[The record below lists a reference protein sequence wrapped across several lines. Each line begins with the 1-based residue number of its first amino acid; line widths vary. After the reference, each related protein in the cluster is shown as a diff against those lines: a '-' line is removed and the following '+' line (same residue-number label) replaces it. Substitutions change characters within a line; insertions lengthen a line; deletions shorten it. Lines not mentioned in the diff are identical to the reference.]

1 MAVIL
6 QRFTNMPINL
16 VYQMTRVSNTQ
27 HLIYQIVNALTLIYA
42 EIAYRQLQLPVKMA
56 LKIVRLLLTKSTM
69 YLSTT
74 IYLALTR

>member
-16 VYQMTRVSNTQ
+16 VYQIARVSNTQ
-27 HLIYQIVNALTLIYA
+27 HLIYQIVNAPTLIYA
-42 EIAYRQLQLPVKMA
+42 EIAYRQLQHPVKMA
-56 LKIVRLLLTKSTM
+56 LKIVPLLLTKSTM